1 MAKSR
6 EKIQQIGFWDAE
18 VSNQNHDEICL
29 WAYKNSEQ
37 IAHKINPEIFD
48 RSWSEEDIFDK
59 DLTLQERKS
68 LDKFLLENPRPKPKI
83 SQKQL
88 EYVLFSYSGYQNAN
102 KKIVGYA
109 DLFFEVSVPMIFKKY
124 NPAQNDEKSTDFE
137 IDGNGQK
144 SFRVLVEVKSKLP
157 TLGELMRQIQLY
169 KTTFSGAF
177 VVICP
182 NDEYADILKEHGI
195 YFIKHDTKNICI

>member
-6 EKIQQIGFWDAE
+6 EKTKQIGFWDIE
-18 VSNQNHDEICL
+18 VSSPNHDEICM
-29 WAYKNSEQ
+29 WAYKNAEH
-37 IAHKINPEIFD
+37 IANKINSEIFD

-59 DLTLQERKS
+59 DFTLQEKES
-68 LDKFLLENPRPKPKI
+68 LDKFMLENPRPTPKI
-83 SQKQL
+83 IQKQL
-88 EYVLFSYSGYQNAN
+88 EYVLLSYSGYQKSN
-102 KKIVGYA
+102 KNIVGYA
-109 DLFFEVSVPMIFKKY
+109 DLFFEVSVPMIFKRY
-124 NPAQNDEKSTDFE
+124 ELTQGGDTDFE

-169 KTTFSGAF
+169 KTVFNGVF

-182 NDEYADILKEHGI
+182 NDEYAEILNEHGI
-195 YFIKHDTKNICI
+195 YFIKYDAKS